1 MGLGSGA
8 GLEIEAGSGLDGFEK
23 EGSGEEGVDDLAG
36 EEEEGEDEEEEGEEE
51 EVERGEVEEGT
62 GVDEGEGEGMYY
74 DGSFYNENEDADEA
88 MRLAGIRLGTYYQ
101 QGEGEEGLVRLV
113 GVEGVEGVESMEG
126 LPLEVDR
133 DEEGEGVVEEEEVL
147 TNLDDGDND
156 NDFMIMKTTPLP
168 EPIEILSPTLK
179 KTPSEQPKTPRTTPR
194 FSPPPPPPPPVPAIG
209 PLFVRDGDAEWLVLT
224 TDTVLADPLLRKYLP
239 SQRRPYSFRLPLP
252 LPFHTPR

>member
-8 GLEIEAGSGLDGFEK
+8 GLEIEAGSGLDGFEE

-36 EEEEGEDEEEEGEEE
+36 EGE
-51 EVERGEVEEGT
+51 EVEGGDEVEVEGGEIEEGT
-62 GVDEGEGEGMYY
+62 REEEDELEGMYY
-74 DGSFYNENEDADEA
+74 DGSFYNENEDDEEA

-101 QGEGEEGLVRLV
+101 QGEGEEGMVRLV

-133 DEEGEGVVEEEEVL
+133 DEEGEGVVVEEVL
-147 TNLDDGDND
+147 TNLGDGDND
-156 NDFMIMKTTPLP
+156 NDNDFMVMKTTPPP
-168 EPIEILSPTLK
+168 EPIETLSPTIK
-179 KTPSEQPKTPRTTPR
+179 KTPSEPSSSKTSRTTPR

>member
-8 GLEIEAGSGLDGFEK
+8 GLEIEAGSGLDRFEG

-36 EEEEGEDEEEEGEEE
+36 EGEGEEE
-51 EVERGEVEEGT
+51 EEDEGEVEGGEVEEGT
-62 GVDEGEGEGMYY
+62 GEDEGEGEGIYY
-74 DGSFYNENEDADEA
+74 DGSFYNENDDDEEA

-101 QGEGEEGLVRLV
+101 QGEGEEGMVRLV

-126 LPLEVDR
+126 LPLGGVE
-133 DEEGEGVVEEEEVL
+133 EEGVGVVEEEVL

-168 EPIEILSPTLK
+168 EPIEILSTTIK
-179 KTPSEQPKTPRTTPR
+179 KTLSEPSKTPRTTPR
-194 FSPPPPPPPPVPAIG
+194 FSPPPHSPPPVPAIG